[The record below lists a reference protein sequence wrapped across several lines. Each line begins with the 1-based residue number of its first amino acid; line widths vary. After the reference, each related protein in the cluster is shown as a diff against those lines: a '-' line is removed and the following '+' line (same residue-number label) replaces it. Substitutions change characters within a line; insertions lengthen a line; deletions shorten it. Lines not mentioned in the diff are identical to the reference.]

1 MNYTLSSLALS
12 EILNF
17 SSEQKFTEV
26 LFILFIE
33 FPSLVA
39 SQANFLYK
47 ISEVLKTLEYPNFLF
62 LKWGLSKNKG
72 FLKYILIYF
81 VTSNLIYLFLWQVVP
96 AAVFVLVAYILDQFL
111 YVFIAFIIYFF
122 MVFCSYWFLGFRK
135 FPMIPSI
142 ILAFFGLI
150 HFDIDCGNHIE
161 TKVDTYLRMRISL
174 KSIKCLSSVIFIC
187 PFAFIIFYFGLID
200 RGEWHCAINS

>member
-1 MNYTLSSLALS
+1 MALSEIFILAKFPSYRVFLIIGFLVMNYTLSSLALS

-81 VTSNLIYLFLWQVVP
+81 VTSNLIYLFL
-96 AAVFVLVAYILDQFL
+96 
-111 YVFIAFIIYFF
+111 
-122 MVFCSYWFLGFRK
+122 
-135 FPMIPSI
+135 
-142 ILAFFGLI
+142 
-150 HFDIDCGNHIE
+150 
-161 TKVDTYLRMRISL
+161 
-174 KSIKCLSSVIFIC
+174 
-187 PFAFIIFYFGLID
+187 
-200 RGEWHCAINS
+200 